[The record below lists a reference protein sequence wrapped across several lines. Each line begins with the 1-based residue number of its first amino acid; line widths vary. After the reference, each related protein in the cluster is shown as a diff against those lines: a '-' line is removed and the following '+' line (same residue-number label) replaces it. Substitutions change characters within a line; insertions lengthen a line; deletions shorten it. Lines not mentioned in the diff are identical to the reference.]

1 MQAGEMDWWENPTTD
16 LLPLLR
22 KHKIATPI
30 LDPTGV
36 QVALQPNHL
45 YPPFDKLAVRQA
57 LLGAIDQKEFMVAV
71 RGEDPSLW
79 SVPVGFFPPTSPLAS
94 DAGLSVLT
102 GKRDY
107 AAVKRALEMAGYQGE
122 KVVQIVATDL
132 PMANAASNITAD
144 VLKRVGIN
152 VDYQAMDWGTVAQR
166 RTSTKPPHEGGWNL
180 FCVGL
185 PGLFCFTPATHVPL
199 RGAGKAGWFGWPND
213 PRMEDLRDAWFDD
226 RTSPPRKRSAS
237 KCSYRDLRM
246 CRTTRSDRHSS
257 RPRCGRTLPTR
268 QRDFRSSGISAEV
281 ERAKA
286 MRHYFDRPGC
296 HHHAAPKQIALHVE
310 RLTRRRADWRY

>member
-1 MQAGEMDWWENPTTD
+1 M
-16 LLPLLR
+16 
-22 KHKIATPI
+22 
-30 LDPTGV
+30 
-36 QVALQPNHL
+36 
-45 YPPFDKLAVRQA
+45 
-57 LLGAIDQKEFMVAV
+57 AV

-79 SVPVGFFPPTSPLAS
+79 SVPAGFFPPTSPLAS

-107 AAVKRALEMAGYQGE
+107 AAVKRALEIAGYQGE
-122 KVVQIVATDL
+122 KVVQIVATDI

-152 VDYQAMDWGTVAQR
+152 VEYQAMDWGTVAQR

-213 PRMEDLRDAWFDD
+213 PRMEELRDAWFNAPDLPAQKKIGEQMQLKGFENVPSLPARIGTAAD
-226 RTSPPRKRSAS
+226 RAAAGH
-237 KCSYRDLRM
+237 
-246 CRTTRSDRHSS
+246 CRRAR
-257 RPRCGRTLPTR
+257 
-268 QRDFRSSGISAEV
+268 GISALLEYPPKLSAPRRCAITLIAQAAIV
-281 ERAKA
+281 
-286 MRHYFDRPGC
+286 MRPQSRSRCTSSD
-296 HHHAAPKQIALHVE
+296 
-310 RLTRRRADWRY
+310 